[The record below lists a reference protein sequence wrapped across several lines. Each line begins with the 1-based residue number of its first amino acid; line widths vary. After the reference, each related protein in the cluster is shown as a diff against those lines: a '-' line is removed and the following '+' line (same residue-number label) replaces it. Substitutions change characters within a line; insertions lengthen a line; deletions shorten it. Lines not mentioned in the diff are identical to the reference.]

1 MKTLF
6 THSAFQVCNLIKP
19 MPEILIEKLVS
30 IMPSNVEYKIKV
42 LDPGYETFLLTQ
54 KLKEFYSVSSLKVK
68 NAMMVSEWN
77 YRYSQPLHYNPDI
90 YEVKIDY
97 EANRYYGLEFEY
109 RLYMFF
115 KFMEKEYQVTLLS
128 QSTSIVL

>member
-1 MKTLF
+1 
-6 THSAFQVCNLIKP
+6 
-19 MPEILIEKLVS
+19 
-30 IMPSNVEYKIKV
+30 
-42 LDPGYETFLLTQ
+42 
-54 KLKEFYSVSSLKVK
+54 
-68 NAMMVSEWN
+68 MMVSEWN
-77 YRYSQPLHYNPDI
+77 YRYSQPLHYNPNI